1 MDDRTLQSIKQHLQD
16 KDAKNRILRN
26 IERARSEATVTIG
39 RAAELFGFTE
49 NQLRD
54 WEARGLVCPNK
65 SLGGQRLYPLTE
77 LDRLAV
83 IRELLDN
90 KKFSPG
96 DIPKDINHIWY
107 ALNPPEVP
115 KASTSHSNTEQLP
128 IDQRVDRND
137 RNVFWQ
143 YFVSQ
148 VLRISLL
155 LICEDMPDTI
165 AGLVL
170 PLQQSERIYSND
182 PKDLRR
188 IGLSLVGWL
197 TRNRTFHAFLDP
209 PPSFEF
215 PSDFR
220 IEHLRIPDAN
230 IYPFTPYIVI
240 QRRSRY
246 LSISPVLTET
256 IYRLLQLVYSQVDQ
270 WQSNFQPGMRDYV
283 YQVTDFSAGEHV
295 TDQTLNNLMDMI
307 VELGGKTSKGKDR
320 WRFC

>member
-1 MDDRTLQSIKQHLQD
+1 MDDRTLQSIKQHLQS
-16 KDAKNRILRN
+16 KDAQDRILKN
-26 IERARSEATVTIG
+26 IERGRSEATVTIG

-65 SLGGQRLYPLTE
+65 SPGGQRLYPLTE

-83 IRELLDN
+83 IRELLN
-90 KKFSPG
+90 TKFSPG

-107 ALNPPEVP
+107 ALNPPEGR
-115 KASTSHSNTEQLP
+115 KASLPMSDIGHLP
-128 IDQRVDRND
+128 IDQRVDQND
-137 RNVFWQ
+137 HNVFSQ

-170 PLQQSERIYSND
+170 PIQQSERIYSND
-182 PKDLRR
+182 PKDLQR

-209 PPSFEF
+209 TPSFEF

-256 IYRLLQLVYSQVDQ
+256 IYRLLQLV
-270 WQSNFQPGMRDYV
+270 
-283 YQVTDFSAGEHV
+283 
-295 TDQTLNNLMDMI
+295 
-307 VELGGKTSKGKDR
+307 
-320 WRFC
+320 